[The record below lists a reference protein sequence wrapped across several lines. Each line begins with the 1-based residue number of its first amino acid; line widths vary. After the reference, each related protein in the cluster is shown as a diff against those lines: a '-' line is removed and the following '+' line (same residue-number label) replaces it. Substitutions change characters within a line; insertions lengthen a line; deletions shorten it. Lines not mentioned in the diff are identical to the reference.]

1 VEYMKPMRQYLLT
14 GIIQAMLIG
23 IASVLLA
30 LAVNAVRNDGL
41 PLINRVVTRLPSEV
55 DMSSSNAPSVISLKD
70 AFRMLNEKKAVFLDA
85 RDLNEFRKYHVPGA
99 IHIEP
104 GKGGTDKVK
113 AVRTGLFIAY
123 CYGPGCP
130 LAEELAAELRA
141 KGVKNITVMPEGW
154 EGWAGASYPE
164 EGESK

>member
-1 VEYMKPMRQYLLT
+1 MKPMGKYLLI
-14 GIIQAMLIG
+14 GIIQALLIG
-23 IASVLLA
+23 IVATGIA

-41 PLINRVVTRLPSEV
+41 PLMNTIVTRLPQA
-55 DMSSSNAPSVISLKD
+55 DGSSSSIANSVISLKD

-85 RDLNEFRKYHVPGA
+85 RDLNEFGKYHVPGA

-104 GKGGTDKVK
+104 GKGGIEKVK

-130 LAEELAAELRA
+130 LAEELASELRA

-154 EGWAGASYPE
+154 EGWASAGYPE
-164 EGESK
+164 EGSLK